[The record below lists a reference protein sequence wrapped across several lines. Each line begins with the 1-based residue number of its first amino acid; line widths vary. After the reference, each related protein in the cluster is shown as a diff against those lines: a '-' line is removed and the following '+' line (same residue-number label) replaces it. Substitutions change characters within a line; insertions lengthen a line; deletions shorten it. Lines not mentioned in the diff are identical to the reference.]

1 MDTKEIHNK
10 VITTFQ
16 PIRIGRFRENNIME
30 SFYSNYFIIETS
42 TNIDI

>member
-16 PIRIGRFRENNIME
+16 PIRIGRFRENIME